1 MNHVHALVK
10 GLYLAVALSA
20 LPISHWLARSA
31 RLLVADVWP
40 AWVCSMLGFALP
52 PLGPPWIVL
61 KSCARFNLE
70 KKLSC
75 PYMQCLNGLK
85 SSAAKTK
92 SWFDHDWKYL
102 YKVRSECTHFNF
114 QFSSEGPDSSLCFF
128 TWWWQTLPKATV
140 KDLTHSNIQK
150 KILWTSSVSLMLA
163 TWWVV
168 VAISTAAMSH
178 PLENRECLASST
190 TAGHG
195 LRIEGQYNSI
205 AV

>member
-1 MNHVHALVK
+1 MS
-10 GLYLAVALSA
+10 G
-20 LPISHWLARSA
+20 
-31 RLLVADVWP
+31 WP
-40 AWVCSMLGFALP
+40 GFAQCLDLLYHLLDHP
-52 PLGPPWIVL
+52 ESFWKVVQGSIW
-61 KSCARFNLE
+61 KRNWAAH
-70 KKLSC
+70 
-75 PYMQCLNGLK
+75 MQCLNGLK
-85 SSAAKTK
+85 SGAAKTK

-102 YKVRSECTHFNF
+102 YKVRSDCTHFNF